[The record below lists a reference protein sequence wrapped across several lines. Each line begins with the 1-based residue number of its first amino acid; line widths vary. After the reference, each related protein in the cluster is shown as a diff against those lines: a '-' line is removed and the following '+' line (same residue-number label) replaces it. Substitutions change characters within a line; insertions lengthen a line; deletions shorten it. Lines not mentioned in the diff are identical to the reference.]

1 MFIVNSCKNSIIY
14 YIHFFLARSL
24 PSIFHDLEFDGTK
37 TNAFG
42 LSVFGFSLQ
51 MYYLRC
57 SLYTIF
63 IFAKS
68 FYKRFSSAI
77 MSMFFY
83 GIRRTRILLKKRK
96 NIIYLYCIFSVF
108 YFCETDFFGILR
120 FAENFTYCE
129 KH

>member
-14 YIHFFLARSL
+14 CIHFFLARSL

-96 NIIYLYCIFSVF
+96 ILFIFIVF
-108 YFCETDFFGILR
+108 FRYFIFVKQIFLG
-120 FAENFTYCE
+120 F
-129 KH
+129 